1 MPEMSRDAV
10 RLNGLSYGQ
19 WKIENESSILARA
32 DERGLNEG
40 FYRRNI
46 VHSVWNLLKL
56 RDYNNVDV
64 VDAAID
70 RYLRIRDRHQ

>member
-1 MPEMSRDAV
+1 MSRDAV
-10 RLNGLSYGQ
+10 SYGQ

-32 DERGLNEG
+32 DEKGLNEG

-56 RDYNNVDV
+56 RKAFPKVFNNDVDV